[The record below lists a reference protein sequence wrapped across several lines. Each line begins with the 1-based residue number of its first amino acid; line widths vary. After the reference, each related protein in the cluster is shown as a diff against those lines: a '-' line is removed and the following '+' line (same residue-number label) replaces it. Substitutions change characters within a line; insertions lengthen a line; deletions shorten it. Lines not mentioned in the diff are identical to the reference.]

1 MRSIASSPY
10 CWQFWMALFIANN
23 LPYND
28 YDWDTKKS
36 GKLFDPLKPFN
47 DSQYNTGAKILP
59 PAQPAFFW
67 YSYDNSAEF
76 PLFGNGGRTAMA
88 GPTYYQDDYP
98 KTESKFPKYY
108 DGKLF
113 IYEWMRGWMMSV
125 TLDEEGIM
133 SEWNVFFQKRSLV
146 IPLIWFLVQ
155 RGFICM
161 NMDLLGMS
169 KILMQGYCIY
179 LIIGPIENP

>member
-1 MRSIASSPY
+1 
-10 CWQFWMALFIANN
+10 
-23 LPYND
+23 
-28 YDWDTKKS
+28 
-36 GKLFDPLKPFN
+36 
-47 DSQYNTGAKILP
+47 
-59 PAQPAFFW
+59 
-67 YSYDNSAEF
+67 
-76 PLFGNGGRTAMA
+76 MA

-125 TLDEEGIM
+125 TLDEEGNYVRM
-133 SEWNVFFQKRSLV
+133 ERFLSEKKFSNPTDMVFGPEGIYLY
-146 IPLIWFLVQ
+146 L
-155 RGFICM
+155 